1 MTFSIQVT
9 VDARDPHELA
19 AWWAETLRWEV
30 EPQDQAFIRS
40 MIDQGQATDDDT
52 RIVNG
57 SLVWR
62 TATAI
67 RPVGDPQP
75 GTPRML
81 FQEVPEEKSGKNR
94 MHLDIR
100 TGDYDGSLD
109 ALRAELIERGASEL
123 YMGQQGPHTWMTMAD
138 PEGNEFCI

>member
-1 MTFSIQVT
+1 MTFSVQVT
-9 VDARDPHELA
+9 FDANDPHALA

-30 EPQDQAFIRS
+30 EPQDADFIRS
-40 MIDQGQATDDDT
+40 MIDQGFATDDDT
-52 RIVNG
+52 RIVEG

-67 RPVGDPQP
+67 RPTGDSQP
-75 GTPRML
+75 GTPRIL

-94 MHLDIR
+94 VHLDLRTDEDEETLKQIR
-100 TGDYDGSLD
+100 SD
-109 ALRAELIERGASEL
+109 LIARGATEL
-123 YMGQQGPHTWMTMAD
+123 YVGQQGPQTWTTMTD